1 MIKED
6 GIRIVN
12 EHHDIIR
19 NREEMMLKQMA
30 ENEYLDRKNK
40 KEFRKECVL
49 SFISVISILLSIYF
63 MAIIMYVMQ

>member
-19 NREEMMLKQMA
+19 NREEMMLKQMT
-30 ENEYLDRKNK
+30 EDEYWNRRNK
-40 KEFRKECVL
+40 KEFRKDCIL
-49 SFISVISILLSIYF
+49 SFLSVISILLSIYF
-63 MAIIMYVMQ
+63 IAIIMYVMQ